1 MAHLIDKDAVVA
13 EIEKRISSLES
24 IGSENYLHDNYPVQY
39 AMLVTLKSLRFSIDT
54 IEVKDLNSNDV
65 FIEKAAEWLD
75 NNLWNY
81 YDTGSIGDFEILKFE
96 HFTQMIE
103 DFKLAMKI

>member
-1 MAHLIDKDAVVA
+1 MKVNAPEKLYIFNP
-13 EIEKRISSLES
+13 EKRE
-24 IGSENYLHDNYPVQY
+24 VW
-39 AMLVTLKSLRFSIDT
+39 FSKTSDKQVEYT
-54 IEVKDLNSNDV
+54 RTDA

-96 HFTQMIE
+96 HFTQMIK
-103 DFKLAMKI
+103 DFKIAMKI

>member
-1 MAHLIDKDAVVA
+1 MKVNEPEKLYIFNP
-13 EIEKRISSLES
+13 EKRE
-24 IGSENYLHDNYPVQY
+24 VW
-39 AMLVTLKSLRFSIDT
+39 FSKTSDKQVEYIRTDA
-54 IEVKDLNSNDV
+54 

-103 DFKLAMKI
+103 DFKIAMKI

>member
-1 MAHLIDKDAVVA
+1 MKAP
-13 EIEKRISSLES
+13 EKLYFGLQGDTGILDIYSKKE
-24 IGSENYLHDNYPVQY
+24 SEND
-39 AMLVTLKSLRFSIDT
+39 
-54 IEVKDLNSNDV
+54 IEYVRKDI